1 MCICISTDKQLAC
14 VSLGGLHLLQ
24 VASGEPAF
32 PHHSALLNNDSIAG
46 NDSATDSGQSA
57 SDQHLQGAVDLG
69 DLIEL
74 QDSISSS
81 VQERLNGA
89 EANAAGDSAPHKAHA
104 QLSEG
109 NSASSDRNS
118 HEAVES
124 NTHVPYQSEADDLAS
139 AAQSEPRQSVPQE
152 VAAGSAATSVAD
164 EGSDKRFVSQ
174 QQMDKSGHA
183 DAFAKIMES
192 IPDHIKNAIS
202 GGDAAANTEA
212 ASPVDNQRADS
223 ASPGSSHSS
232 GAQHHQHAEL

>member
-1 MCICISTDKQLAC
+1 M
-14 VSLGGLHLLQ
+14 LQ
-24 VASGEPAF
+24 VASGEPAL

-57 SDQHLQGAVDLG
+57 SDQHLQGAMPDSRVDLG
-69 DLIEL
+69 DSIEL

-81 VQERLNGA
+81 VQDRLNGA

-183 DAFAKIMES
+183 DAFAKSMES

-202 GGDAAANTEA
+202 EGDAAANTEA